1 MAQRL
6 KKSNG
11 KASDVGIVPPE
22 VVLDA
27 RREITAS
34 KSALET
40 AQTDHRNTCKRWQNQ
55 GVNTKALIEVIQLR
69 RKEPDVVVAHFKDV
83 FRYGRIDKAEFAM
96 QPDLFVV
103 RDTEVTGKARAQH
116 EEFEFEEAGYVAGRR
131 GFGNDAAPGKQGDK
145 NFALWMKGWKRGQ
158 AHIAK
163 QMGANATVA
172 TRAPR
177 KGGKT
182 TPATGTTT
190 ANPGRRRGRPSATP
204 PVATAPDSDPTLP
217 LH

>member
-6 KKSNG
+6 KRGNG
-11 KASDVGIVPPE
+11 SESTVGIVPPE

-27 RREITAS
+27 RREITSS
-34 KSALET
+34 KTALET
-40 AQTDHRNTCKRWQNQ
+40 AQTNHRNTCKRWQNQ

-69 RKEPDVVVAHFKDV
+69 RKEPEVVVSHFKDV
-83 FRYGRIDKAEFAM
+83 FRYGRIEKAEFAM

-103 RDTEVTGKARAQH
+103 RDAEVTGKARAQH
-116 EEFEFEEAGYVAGRR
+116 EEFEAEEAGYVAGRR
-131 GFGNDAAPGKQGDK
+131 GFGQDSAPGVQGEKQ
-145 NFALWMKGWKRGQ
+145 NALWLKGWKRGQ
-158 AHIAK
+158 KHIAN
-163 QMGANATVA
+163 QMGKNAKVA

-177 KGGKT
+177 K

-190 ANPGRRRGRPSATP
+190 ANPGRRRGRPAAAPPPAESA
-204 PVATAPDSDPTLP
+204 DPTLP